1 MASETVMTERKDDP
15 TQMSDAEIKRRQRSR
30 NIAVA
35 LALGAFVVI
44 VFLVSIVRMQAGIDA
59 SMGG

>member
-1 MASETVMTERKDDP
+1 MTTRGTDP
-15 TQMSDAEIKRRQRSR
+15 ARMNDEEIRRRQRSR

-44 VFLVSIVRMQAGIDA
+44 VFLVSIVRMQAGVETYP
-59 SMGG
+59 GGLR